1 MQGVEGS
8 KILMNLVFEQR
19 YYNFT
24 TFPVSFDIYE
34 MGY

>member
-1 MQGVEGS
+1 
-8 KILMNLVFEQR
+8 MNLVFEQR